1 MDESRILTKKV
12 IHAVGV
18 SRMNV
23 AFLVNII
30 QSIQNIQNVGEAMIL
45 IMFCSLERK
54 KLGLCVIAILDFI
67 RIVFCEWTEHLLFPD
82 I

>member
-23 AFLVNII
+23 AFLVNIM
-30 QSIQNIQNVGEAMIL
+30 QSIQNIQNVGEAMISDHVL
-45 IMFCSLERK
+45 LSPKNSAGFMCYSNIGFHPHS
-54 KLGLCVIAILDFI
+54 IL
-67 RIVFCEWTEHLLFPD
+67 
-82 I
+82 